1 MSFPPFNPAP
11 LAGDSPDFAGGY
23 AVGGQIAVNTEFSLD
38 GTGAATAFQNVFV
51 GAAAGLCVIVSMA
64 FPGQFR
70 CQLTWGPVS
79 GVTTSNLTDTFFKNG
94 QVTTIFQ
101 VPVKA
106 PFISMFMDQ
115 GTANLQN
122 VSVQVLAIA
131 PGAFGAPYFQPSV
144 LLNEQ
149 GVAVPANTGEQFQP
163 SLMMPGRFHLWVFST
178 GAPSIFEVQQWT
190 GASWNIC
197 AREEPPGSTSA
208 NLDFTAPLNDW
219 RINLFNNS
227 GAGETMYAVITG
239 PS

>member
-1 MSFPPFNPAP
+1 MTFPPFNPAP

-38 GTGAATAFQNVFV
+38 GTGAATAFQNIFV

-79 GVTTSNLTDTFFKNG
+79 GVTTSNLTDQFFKNG

-144 LLNEQ
+144 LLDEQ
-149 GVAVPANTGEQFQP
+149 AIGVPAGIAEAFLP
-163 SLMMPGRFHLWVFST
+163 SLMMPGRFHLWGF
-178 GAPSIFEVQQWT
+178 GAGATPAFEVQEWT
-190 GASWNIC
+190 GAAWHII
-197 AREEPPGSTSA
+197 AREESAANTST

-219 RINLFNNS
+219 RVNLYNNS
-227 GAGETMYAVITG
+227 AAGATMYGVVTG